1 MAGRLVVRMVGPL
14 APYAP
19 GFDRELRSRGYTR
32 LSAVWQLRL
41 MAHVSRWLAS
51 QGLDGAAFTPERAE
65 EFCAVRR
72 EAGYRAL
79 LTVRALAPLQ
89 EFLRGQGVLPQCP
102 PPPAVV
108 GEKERLLARYRDH
121 LVGERGL
128 APAVVC
134 RYLKVAALFL
144 QECPGAAVGQGG
156 PGAAAVSAFCARQL
170 PRRSYAGAA
179 NLASG
184 LRSFLRF
191 LHVEGSVAAPVAQA
205 VPAVANRKGCGLPRA
220 LPPALVARLLASCD
234 RRTRIG
240 RRDYAMLMLL
250 ARLGL
255 RVGEVASMS
264 LDDIGW
270 RAGELTVHGKGG
282 RDDRLPLPS
291 EVGAALAGWLR
302 MRPRAQ
308 TRAVFLRA
316 NAPIGPL
323 SPRGVAWAVY
333 NACDRSGVPRTG
345 PHRLRHSLATQML
358 AAGSPLTE
366 VGQVLRH
373 AAVATTAIYAKVDH
387 RALDALV
394 VPWPPSASG
403 GGAA

>member
-1 MAGRLVVRMVGPL
+1 MAGRSVVRMVGPL
-14 APYAP
+14 APYAS

-51 QGLDGAAFTPERAE
+51 EGLGSAAFTPERAE

-72 EAGYRAL
+72 QAGYTAL

-89 EFLRGQGVLPQCP
+89 EFLRGQGVLPECP
-102 PPPAVV
+102 APAPA
-108 GEKERLLARYRDH
+108 GEEERLLARYRDH
-121 LVGERGL
+121 LAGERGL
-128 APAVVC
+128 VPAVVS
-134 RYLKVAALFL
+134 RYLKAAALFL
-144 QECPGAAVGQGG
+144 DEFPGAAVGQ
-156 PGAAAVSAFCARQL
+156 PALDAAAVSVFCTREL
-170 PRRSYAGAA
+170 PRRSRAGAA
-179 NLASG
+179 NLASA

-191 LHVEGSVAAPVAQA
+191 LHVEGLVGAPVAQA
-205 VPAVANRKGCGLPRA
+205 VPAVANRKGQGLPRA
-220 LPPALVARLLASCD
+220 LPPATVARLLASCD
-234 RRTRIG
+234 RRTRLG

-255 RVGEVASMS
+255 RAGEVASMS

-291 EVGAALAGWLR
+291 DVGAALAAYLR
-302 MRPRAQ
+302 IRPRVT

-316 NAPIGPL
+316 NAPIGAL

-333 NACDRSGVPRTG
+333 NACDRSGVPRAG
-345 PHRLRHSLATQML
+345 AHRLRHSLATQML
-358 AAGSPLTE
+358 AAGASLAE

-373 AAVATTAIYAKVDH
+373 ARVATTAIYAKVDH

-394 VPWPPSASG
+394 LPWPG
-403 GGAA
+403 GGA

>member
-1 MAGRLVVRMVGPL
+1 MAGRSVVRMVGPL

-51 QGLDGAAFTPERAE
+51 EGLGGAAFTPERAE

-72 EAGYRAL
+72 RAGYRAL
-79 LTVRALAPLQ
+79 LTPRALAPLQ
-89 EFLRGQGVLPQCP
+89 EFLRGQGVLPVCP
-102 PPPAVV
+102 PAPAPV

-121 LVGERGL
+121 LACERGL
-128 APAVVC
+128 VPAVVSQ
-134 RYLKVAALFL
+134 YLRAAGLFL
-144 QECPGAAVGQGG
+144 DQFPGAAVGQ
-156 PGAAAVSAFCARQL
+156 PALDAAAVSVFCAREL
-170 PRRSYAGAA
+170 PRHSRANAA
-179 NLASG
+179 NLASA

-191 LHVEGSVAAPVAQA
+191 LHLEGLAAAPVAQA
-205 VPAVANRKGCGLPRA
+205 VPAVANRKGQGLPRA
-220 LPPALVARLLASCD
+220 LPPATVARLLASCD
-234 RRTRIG
+234 RRTRLG

-255 RVGEVASMS
+255 RAGEVASMS
-264 LDDIGW
+264 LDDIAW

-291 EVGAALAGWLR
+291 DVGAALAAWLR
-302 MRPRAQ
+302 LRPRVA

-316 NAPIGPL
+316 NAPVGAI
-323 SPRGVAWAVY
+323 SPRAVAWAVY
-333 NACDRSGVPRTG
+333 NACDRCGIPRAG
-345 PHRLRHSLATQML
+345 AHRLRHSLATQML
-358 AAGSPLTE
+358 GAGASLAE

-373 AAVATTAIYAKVDH
+373 ARVATTAIYAKVDD

-394 VPWPPSASG
+394 VPWPG
-403 GGAA
+403 DGA

>member
-1 MAGRLVVRMVGPL
+1 MAGRSVVRMVEPL

-19 GFDRELRSRGYTR
+19 GFERELRSRGYTQ

-51 QGLDGAAFTPERAE
+51 EGLGIAAFTPERAE

-72 EAGYRAL
+72 REGYTAL

-89 EFLRGQGVLPQCP
+89 EFLRGQGVLPECA
-102 PPPAVV
+102 PAPAPA
-108 GEKERLLARYRDH
+108 GEEERLLARYRDH
-121 LVGERGL
+121 LADERGL
-128 APAVVC
+128 VPAVVS
-134 RYLKVAALFL
+134 RYLKAAALFL
-144 QECPGAAVGQGG
+144 DKFPGAAVGQ
-156 PGAAAVSAFCARQL
+156 PEPDAAAVSGFCTLEL
-170 PRRSYAGAA
+170 PRRSRAGAA
-179 NLASG
+179 ELATA

-191 LHVEGSVAAPVAQA
+191 LHVEGLVGAPVAQA
-205 VPAVANRKGCGLPRA
+205 VPAVANRKGQGLPRA
-220 LPPALVARLLASCD
+220 LPPATVARLLASCD
-234 RRTRIG
+234 RRTRLG

-255 RVGEVASMS
+255 RAGEVASMS

-291 EVGAALAGWLR
+291 DVGAALAAYLR
-302 MRPRAQ
+302 IRPRVR
-308 TRAVFLRA
+308 TRAVFVRA
-316 NAPIGPL
+316 NAPIGSL

-333 NACDRSGVPRTG
+333 NACDRSGVPRAG
-345 PHRLRHSLATQML
+345 AHRLRHSLATQML
-358 AAGSPLTE
+358 AAGSSLAE

-373 AAVATTAIYAKVDH
+373 ARVATTAIYAKVDH

-394 VPWPPSASG
+394 LPWPG
-403 GGAA
+403 GGA